1 MARPLGANERE
12 VLLKLLD
19 ASTFEGSAELRA
31 QVSAAVVVGGRP
43 TFLKFDVDP
52 EAPVARCAD
61 GPIPVRAFV
70 DDAGG
75 EPVGELLVWVTSGRL
90 SALEFAWFTDEE
102 PSSLPTPD
110 AVQFEAS

>member
-1 MARPLGANERE
+1 VARPLGANERG

-19 ASTFEGSAELRA
+19 AATFEGSAELRA

-43 TFLKFDVDP
+43 TFLKLGVDP
-52 EAPVARCAD
+52 EAPVAPRAD

-70 DDAGG
+70 DGAGG

-90 SALEFAWFTDEE
+90 SALEFAWVTDEE
-102 PSSLPTPD
+102 PRSLPTPD